1 MRRRDLI
8 IGLAAGELAAWPLAV
23 RAQPPKVPIV
33 GVLFGGSAAL
43 LKATFPP
50 PFLAGLGELGYR
62 DGQNVTIQHRTAE
75 GRYERLP
82 ALVSELMAGKT
93 DVIVALASPASLAAK
108 AATSTIPVVFS
119 IAADPIALGLV
130 ASLNRPGGGNIT
142 GTTFLSI
149 ELTAK
154 QLELLHELCPNAEV
168 VGFLISPA
176 APDAADQ
183 TTRAQAAARSLRLAL
198 QVVNARAEDDFEA
211 AFVSLA
217 EQHAGALLVGGD
229 EFLISQSARIAGLA
243 ARHKLPT
250 LAGLRVFPA
259 RGGLAS
265 YGASLA
271 EALHQAGLYVGRILN
286 GNKPADLPVVQAT
299 KFELVINLNTAK
311 ALGLTVPQ
319 LLLATADEVIE

>member
-1 MRRRDLI
+1 M
-8 IGLAAGELAAWPLAV
+8 
-23 RAQPPKVPIV
+23 PIF

-43 LKATFPP
+43 LRQGFA
-50 PFLAGLGELGYR
+50 PFLPGLGELGYR
-62 DGQNVTIQHRTAE
+62 DGQNVTIQYRTAE
-75 GRYERLP
+75 GQYERLP
-82 ALVSELMAGKT
+82 ALVSELVAGKAN
-93 DVIVALASPASLAAK
+93 VIVALASPASMAAK
-108 AATSTIPVVFS
+108 TVSSTVPVVFA
-119 IAADPIALGLV
+119 IAGDPVALGLV
-130 ASLNRPGGGNIT
+130 ASLNRPGGNIT
-142 GTTFLSI
+142 GATFLSI

-154 QLELLHELCPNAEV
+154 QLELLHELSPNTRT
-168 VGFLISPA
+168 VGFLINPEV
-176 APDAADQ
+176 PDLEAQ
-183 TTRAQAAARSLRLAL
+183 TTRAQAAARSLGLAL

-211 AFVSLA
+211 AFVALA

-250 LAGLRVFPA
+250 LAGLRVFA
-259 RGGLAS
+259 VRGGLAS

-271 EALHQAGLYVGRILN
+271 EAQRQAGLYVGRILN
-286 GNKPADLPVVQAT
+286 GDKPADLPVVQAT

>member
-1 MRRRDLI
+1 
-8 IGLAAGELAAWPLAV
+8 
-23 RAQPPKVPIV
+23 VPIV

-43 LKATFPP
+43 LRQGFA
-50 PFLAGLGELGYR
+50 PFLPGLGELGYR
-62 DGQNVTIQHRTAE
+62 DGQNVTIQYRTAE
-75 GRYERLP
+75 GQYERLP
-82 ALVSELMAGKT
+82 ALVSELVAGKAN
-93 DVIVALASPASLAAK
+93 VIVALASPASMAAK
-108 AATSTIPVVFS
+108 TVSSTVPVVFA
-119 IAADPIALGLV
+119 IAGDPVALGLV
-130 ASLNRPGGGNIT
+130 ASLNRPGGNIT
-142 GTTFLSI
+142 GATFLSI

-154 QLELLHELCPNAEV
+154 QLELLHELSPNTRT
-168 VGFLISPA
+168 VGFLINPEV
-176 APDAADQ
+176 PDLEAQ
-183 TTRAQAAARSLRLAL
+183 TTRAQAAARSLGLAL

-211 AFVSLA
+211 AFVALA

-229 EFLISQSARIAGLA
+229 EFLISQSARIAELA

-299 KFELVINLNTAK
+299 KFELVINLKTAK
-311 ALGLTVPQ
+311 ALGLAVPP

>member
-1 MRRRDLI
+1 M
-8 IGLAAGELAAWPLAV
+8 
-23 RAQPPKVPIV
+23 PIV

-43 LKATFPP
+43 LRQGFA
-50 PFLAGLGELGYR
+50 PFLPGLGELGYR
-62 DGQNVTIQHRTAE
+62 DGQNVTIQYRTAE
-75 GRYERLP
+75 GQYERLP
-82 ALVSELMAGKT
+82 ALVSELVAGKAN
-93 DVIVALASPASLAAK
+93 VIVALASPASMAAK
-108 AATSTIPVVFS
+108 TVSSTVPVVFA
-119 IAADPIALGLV
+119 IAGDPVALGLV
-130 ASLNRPGGGNIT
+130 ASLNRPGGNIT
-142 GTTFLSI
+142 GATFLSI

-154 QLELLHELCPNAEV
+154 QLELLHELSPNTRT
-168 VGFLISPA
+168 VGFLIKPEV
-176 APDAADQ
+176 PDLEAQ
-183 TTRAQAAARSLRLAL
+183 TTRAQAAARSLGLAL

-211 AFVSLA
+211 AFVALA

-229 EFLISQSARIAGLA
+229 EFLISQSARIAELA

-271 EALHQAGLYVGRILN
+271 EAQRQAGLYVGRILN
-286 GNKPADLPVVQAT
+286 GDKPADLPVVQTT

>member
-43 LKATFPP
+43 LRQGFP
-50 PFLAGLGELGYR
+50 PFLPGLSEFGYR
-62 DGQNVTIQHRTAE
+62 DGQNVTIQYRTAE
-75 GRYERLP
+75 GQYERLP
-82 ALVSELMAGKT
+82 ALVSELVAGKAN
-93 DVIVALASPASLAAK
+93 VIVSLASPASMAAK
-108 AATSTIPVVFS
+108 TVSSTVPVVFA
-119 IAADPIALGLV
+119 IAGDPVALGLV
-130 ASLNRPGGGNIT
+130 ASLNRPGGNIT
-142 GTTFLSI
+142 GATFLSI

-154 QLELLHELCPNAEV
+154 QLELLHELSPNTRT
-168 VGFLISPA
+168 VGFLINPEV
-176 APDAADQ
+176 PDLEAQ
-183 TTRAQAAARSLRLAL
+183 TTRAQAAARSLGLAL

-211 AFVSLA
+211 AFVALA

-229 EFLISQSARIAGLA
+229 EFLISQSARIAELA

-299 KFELVINLNTAK
+299 KFELVINLKTAK
-311 ALGLTVPQ
+311 ALGLTVPP